1 MSKGVL
7 VKLVGIETTV
17 YEQNMQNSKVVA
29 CNRDMIKATW
39 TVGTNSRL
47 GNFD

>member
-7 VKLVGIETTV
+7 VKQVGIETTV
-17 YEQNMQNSKVVA
+17 YEQNIQNSKVVA
-29 CNRDMIKATW
+29 YNRDIINATW